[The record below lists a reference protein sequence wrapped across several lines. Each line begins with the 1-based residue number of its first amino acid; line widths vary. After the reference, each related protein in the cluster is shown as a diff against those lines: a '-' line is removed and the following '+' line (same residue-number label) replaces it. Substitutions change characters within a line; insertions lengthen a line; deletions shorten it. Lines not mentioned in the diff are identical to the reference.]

1 MYVEKDCLYSI
12 STYIESNGAYSA
24 QIRKFTNGSFRN
36 AETFVPEVDQETGL
50 LIIEG
55 AYYTWK
61 PIQEMGI
68 SLQPFWKYSNEDF
81 WDWQPCYLIE
91 CPKCTGFTAAD
102 L

>member
-12 STYIESNGAYSA
+12 STYIESNGTYGA

-55 AYYTWK
+55 VYYMRK
-61 PIQEMGI
+61 HIQEMGV
-68 SLQPFWKYSNEDF
+68 SLQPFWEYSNEDF

-91 CPKCTGFTAAD
+91 CAKCIVITAAD

>member
-12 STYIESNGAYSA
+12 STYIESNGTYGA

-55 AYYTWK
+55 IHYSWK
-61 PIQEMGI
+61 HIQEMGI

-91 CPKCTGFTAAD
+91 CGGIEITAAD